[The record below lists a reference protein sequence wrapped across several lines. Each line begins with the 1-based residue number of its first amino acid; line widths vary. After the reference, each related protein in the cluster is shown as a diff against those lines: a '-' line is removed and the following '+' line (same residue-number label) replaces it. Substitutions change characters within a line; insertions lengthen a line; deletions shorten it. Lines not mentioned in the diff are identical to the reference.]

1 LSCEGWAADTGVV
14 PENPIQTVDG
24 EPLSAESA
32 QLLEYLHSRAASLGP
47 AGIRDR
53 VRAAAHEFESAAASV
68 TEAEARR
75 RTIPGKWTI
84 AEIVDHMA
92 QTQIRSAE
100 ELRHLLAG
108 KRPPSPPVY
117 EGLRS
122 GAPDWVPWS
131 ELLDGLR
138 AANTELVSLLA
149 GAADAPEPKAA
160 TVPAVLVM
168 GPQKFVA
175 ELGWREYALAC
186 RLHLID
192 HRTQIKKLRE
202 AAAAV

>member
-1 LSCEGWAADTGVV
+1 M
-14 PENPIQTVDG
+14 PEDPIRTVDG
-24 EPLSAESA
+24 QPLSTKSA

-53 VRAAAHEFESAAASV
+53 VRASVNEFETAAASAG
-68 TEAEARR
+68 EEEARR
-75 RTIPGKWTI
+75 RSIPGKWNI
-84 AEIVDHMA
+84 AEIVDHVA

-122 GAPDWVPWS
+122 GAPDWAPWP

-138 AANTELVSLLA
+138 AANAEVVSLLA
-149 GAADAPEPKAA
+149 TAAEAPVPTPA
-160 TVPAVLVM
+160 TVPAILVVES
-168 GPQKFVA
+168 QKFVA
-175 ELGWREYALAC
+175 ELGWREYALCC

-192 HRTQIKKLRE
+192 HRNQIKKLRT
-202 AAAAV
+202 AAATAAV